1 MTFRPRTWIVLGA
14 LVVAAFVG
22 TVVTLN
28 LTVYSANG
36 FVRSYLDALARHDLR
51 DALATPGVTL
61 PDAGSRALLRP
72 DAMGPLTDIRLV
84 SDRADGDRHTL
95 TYEFTSGAKEGR
107 STFTVERDGTEL
119 GLFIG
124 WRFATSPAAT
134 LAVTPQHAASFT
146 ANGLPVNPKAG
157 ADVATKYT
165 VLAPGGFVLSHRST
179 WLEASPLTTLVDRPG
194 GTASADVQVRANPAF
209 VREVQK
215 ELDAYLADCV
225 TQKVL
230 QPTGCPMGQQIDD
243 RLQDAPT
250 WTMIDNPT
258 VSIVPGAKSGEW
270 RIPGSVGTA
279 HVSATVKSIF
289 DGSVSTFSKDV
300 PFSVDYVVT
309 FQPDGTLLIAGQ

>member
-14 LVVAAFVG
+14 LVLVAFVG

-36 FVRSYLDALARHDLR
+36 FARSYLDALARHDLR
-51 DALATPGVTL
+51 DALATPGVEL

-72 DAMGPLTDIRLV
+72 DAMGPLTDIHLV
-84 SDRADGDRHTL
+84 SDRAAGDRHTL
-95 TYEFTSGAKEGR
+95 TYAFSSGAKEGR
-107 STFTVERDGTEL
+107 TTFTVERDGTEL
-119 GLFIG
+119 GLFAG

-134 LAVTPQHAASFT
+134 LAVTPQHAATFT
-146 ANGLPVNPKAG
+146 ANGLPVSPKAG

-194 GTASADVQVRANPAF
+194 GTESADVQVRANAAF

-215 ELDAYLADCV
+215 ELNAYLADCAK
-225 TQKVL
+225 QKVL

-243 RLQDAPT
+243 RIQDAPT
-250 WTMIDNPT
+250 WSMVKNPRI
-258 VSIVPGAKSGEW
+258 SIVPGPKAGEW
-270 RIPGSVGTA
+270 QTSGSNGTA
-279 HVSATVKSIF
+279 HLTVTVKSIF
-289 DGSVSTFSKDV
+289 DGSISTFSKNV
-300 PFSVDYVVT
+300 PFAVDYVVT

>member
-14 LVVAAFVG
+14 LVLAAFAG
-22 TVVTLN
+22 TVVALN

-36 FVRSYLDALARHDLR
+36 FARSYLDALARHDLR

-61 PDAGSRALLRP
+61 PDAGSRALLRS
-72 DAMGPLTDIRLV
+72 DAMGPLTDIHLV
-84 SDRADGDRHTL
+84 SDRAVGDRHTL
-95 TYEFTSGAKEGR
+95 TYDFSSGAKEGR

-119 GLFIG
+119 GLFAG
-124 WRFATSPAAT
+124 WRFSTSPAAT
-134 LAVTPQHAASFT
+134 LAVTPQHDASFT
-146 ANGLPVNPKAG
+146 ANGLPVTPKAG

-165 VLAPGGFVLSHRST
+165 VLSPGGFVLGHRST

-194 GTASADVQVRANPAF
+194 GTASADVQVRANAAF

-215 ELDAYLADCV
+215 ELDSYLADCV
-225 TQKVL
+225 KQKVL

-243 RLQDAPT
+243 RIQNAPT
-250 WTMIDNPT
+250 WSMVKNPRVT
-258 VSIVPGAKSGEW
+258 IVPGAKAGQWRTSG
-270 RIPGSVGTA
+270 STGTA
-279 HVSATVKSIF
+279 HLTVTVRSIF
-289 DGSVSTFSKDV
+289 DGSISTFSKDV